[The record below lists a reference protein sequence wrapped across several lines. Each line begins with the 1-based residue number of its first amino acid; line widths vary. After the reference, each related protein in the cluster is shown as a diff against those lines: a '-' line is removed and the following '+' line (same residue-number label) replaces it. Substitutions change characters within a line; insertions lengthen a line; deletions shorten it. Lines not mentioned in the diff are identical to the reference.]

1 MSMRISIGAVAIAA
15 MLPAVSNDAEAPHR
29 TTSEP
34 SVLWQ
39 FDAGG

>member
-1 MSMRISIGAVAIAA
+1 MSIRISIGAVAIAA
-15 MLPAVSNDAEAPHR
+15 IL
-29 TTSEP
+29 SEP